1 MCLLSNDCTDIDYF
15 KLCLELQNKYGI
27 PSKPYMTISKSG
39 NWRKTSGIS
48 RTKEGLYIHHID
60 EWDLPRLS
68 KVEIAQNYSIECQ
81 EPQNLCY
88 CNLLEHLVLHFII
101 EKVKNR
107 DGTNDNFGSAVI
119 HAQIMTSDNSE
130 LRNIADKI
138 KTKYQM
144 TEFFNEC
151 YWQKWED
158 TCLWWNMKFQSKKKF
173 SKQEK

>member
-1 MCLLSNDCTDIDYF
+1 MKFDDLLALYDMDYF

-119 HAQIMTSDNSE
+119 HAQIMTSDNCE
-130 LRNIADKI
+130 FRDFADRLKL
-138 KTKYQM
+138 KYQM
-144 TEFFNEC
+144 TDFFDGS
-151 YWQKWED
+151 YWLKWED
-158 TCLWWNMKFQSKKKF
+158 INYSWKLDLIQRKNK
-173 SKQEK
+173 